1 MRLKDWK
8 ETLVDQEG
16 SEMAKDEKV
25 EVTLQ
30 IIRQTS
36 SSPCFLAK
44 FVTRVKKSVGKWKS
58 MLVCRAE
65 PWE

>member
-16 SEMAKDEKV
+16 LEMAKDEKV

-30 IIRQTS
+30 KIR
-36 SSPCFLAK
+36 
-44 FVTRVKKSVGKWKS
+44 
-58 MLVCRAE
+58 
-65 PWE
+65 